1 MFTIKKVMYICKVIN
16 NEKTEIMKNKNYFIT
31 FLNKE
36 KGFQKDTVYF
46 NSYNEAIQWG
56 LLNLEKFNSDMI
68 MINL

>member
-1 MFTIKKVMYICKVIN
+1 MYICKVIN
-16 NEKTEIMKNKNYFIT
+16 NEKTEIMKNQNYFIA

-46 NSYNEAIQWG
+46 NSYNDAIQWG

>member
-1 MFTIKKVMYICKVIN
+1 MCTFAYIN
-16 NEKTEIMKNKNYFIT
+16 NEKTEIMKKQNYFIT

>member
-1 MFTIKKVMYICKVIN
+1 MKKQ
-16 NEKTEIMKNKNYFIT
+16 NYFIT

-46 NSYNEAIQWG
+46 NSYNEAVQWG